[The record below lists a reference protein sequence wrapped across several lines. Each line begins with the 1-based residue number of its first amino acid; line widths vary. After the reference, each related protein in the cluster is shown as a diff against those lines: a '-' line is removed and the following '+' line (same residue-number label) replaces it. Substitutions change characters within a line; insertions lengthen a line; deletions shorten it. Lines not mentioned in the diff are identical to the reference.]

1 MSKSRIMAIA
11 ESVKQSTK
19 SIVPGAFLSDVK
31 TMTRDQ
37 MTSVVN
43 QIANDTFKPER
54 ARLSE
59 SANLGTNAGVVAKS
73 KLSLNSEMKKEY
85 VARAENLLMHTIQ
98 STGAQSTAVSPVNQ
112 AGAVSLV
119 GGIIDEA
126 YNKFMTTE
134 ATRAPEYLRTYT
146 IPLVIDHMGN
156 VYDLIALQSDSETL
170 EKVAGAST
178 ISVLQKVDF
187 KGKVNVV
194 GNLVDLTNQAL
205 AAASPS
211 ALPINSPRNFV
222 SRGIKITEVTY
233 NGKAYPQEWES
244 LGVQSQNGQNN
255 TDVAIISL
263 SLNDISANGGSKV
276 TLLGKVTQDGTV
288 ELLTNDA
295 KLTDVTIKYYLPPID
310 QQAPFTVSRKSTK
323 YVKVINE
330 TARAQTTLNT
340 TITED
345 HKYFTGED
353 LVERFNTDVMITV
366 NAQKDNYAIKTIRT
380 AIAELKAAEEA
391 KKAAGANYVNT
402 ETMVTARSTYA
413 ERTVDTNTQSNGN
426 QNVYAGYN
434 VSLANALYNVASDM
448 NVTLNPTEARFA
460 IATSIHAFQRINTAG
475 NETQTR
481 FNLVGDMAEDGIAGF
496 KVNHAYQLN
505 RAIVGGY
512 DTVVVASN
520 RLKHTTDKTKEVT
533 LTDLNGNPKVNP
545 LDPTKVLKGI
555 ANVYEYLVLT
565 RFEQSQDSF
574 VFVNGLE
581 VFEEGTGMS
590 SAEQSKSVNYSGR
603 YTIATLNKVA
613 GLVTLIERPEETL

>member
-194 GNLVDLTNQAL
+194 GNLVDLTNKAL

-426 QNVYAGYN
+426 QNIYAGYN

-520 RLKHTTDKTKEVT
+520 RLKHTTDKTKKVT
-533 LTDLNGNPKVNP
+533 LTDLNGNPKVDP

-565 RFEQSQDSF
+565 KFEQSQDSF

-581 VFEEGTGMS
+581 VFDEGTGMS

>member
-178 ISVLQKVDF
+178 ISVLQKVKF
-187 KGKVNVV
+187 GGKVNVV

-233 NGKAYPQEWES
+233 NGVAYPQEWES

-276 TLLGKVTQDGTV
+276 TLLGKVTQDGTI
-288 ELLTNDA
+288 ELLTNDV

-426 QNVYAGYN
+426 QNIYAGYN

-520 RLKHTTDKTKEVT
+520 RLKHTTDKTKKVT
-533 LTDLNGNPKVNP
+533 LTDLNGNPKVDP

-555 ANVYEYLVLT
+555 AKVYEYLVLT
-565 RFEQSQDSF
+565 KFEQSQDSF

>member
-156 VYDLIALQSDSETL
+156 VYDLIALQADSKTL

-178 ISVLQKVDF
+178 ISVLQKVKF
-187 KGKVNVV
+187 GGKVNVV

-205 AAASPS
+205 ALASPS

-233 NGKAYPQEWES
+233 DGKAYPQEWES

-276 TLLGKVTQDGTV
+276 TLLGKVTQDGTI
-288 ELLTNDA
+288 ELLTNDV

-380 AIAELKAAEEA
+380 AIAELKAAEAA

-402 ETMVTARSTYA
+402 ETMVTARSSYA

-426 QNVYAGYN
+426 QNIYAGYN

-448 NVTLNPTEARFA
+448 NVKLNPTEARFA

-533 LTDLNGNPKVNP
+533 LTDLNGNPKVDP

-565 RFEQSQDSF
+565 KFEQSQDSF

>member
-156 VYDLIALQSDSETL
+156 VYDLIALQADSKTL

-205 AAASPS
+205 ALASPS

-233 NGKAYPQEWES
+233 DGKAYPQEWES

-276 TLLGKVTQDGTV
+276 TLLGKVTQDGTI
-288 ELLTNDA
+288 ELLTNDV

-380 AIAELKAAEEA
+380 AIAELKAAEKA

-402 ETMVTARSTYA
+402 ETMVTARSSYA

-426 QNVYAGYN
+426 QNIYAGYN

-448 NVTLNPTEARFA
+448 NVKLNPTEARFA

-520 RLKHTTDKTKEVT
+520 RLKNTTDKTKEVT

-565 RFEQSQDSF
+565 KFEQSQDSF

>member
-98 STGAQSTAVSPVNQ
+98 STGAQSTAVSRVNQ

-119 GGIIDEA
+119 GGVIDEA

-134 ATRAPEYLRTYT
+134 ATKAPEYLRTYT

-178 ISVLQKVDF
+178 ISVLQKVKF
-187 KGKVNVV
+187 GGKVNVV

-233 NGKAYPQEWES
+233 NGVAYPQEWES

-276 TLLGKVTQDGTV
+276 TLLGKVTQDGTI

-295 KLTDVTIKYYLPPID
+295 KLTDVTVKYYLPPID

-555 ANVYEYLVLT
+555 AKVYEYLVLT
-565 RFEQSQDSF
+565 KFEQSQDSF

>member
-1 MSKSRIMAIA
+1 MSKSRILAIA

-59 SANLGTNAGVVAKS
+59 SANLGTNAGVIAKS

-156 VYDLIALQSDSETL
+156 VYDLIALQSDSEKL

-178 ISVLQKVDF
+178 ISVLQKVNF
-187 KGKVNVV
+187 GGKVNVV

-233 NGKAYPQEWES
+233 DGKAYPQEWES

-263 SLNDISANGGSKV
+263 SLNDISANGGPKV

-288 ELLTNDA
+288 ELLTNNA
-295 KLTDVTIKYYLPPID
+295 KLTSVTIKYYLPPID

-353 LVERFNTDVMITV
+353 LVERFNTDIMITV

-391 KKAAGANYVNT
+391 KKSAGTNYVNT

-426 QNVYAGYN
+426 QNIYAGYN

-520 RLKHTTDKTKEVT
+520 RLKQTTDKTKKVT
-533 LTDLNGNPKVNP
+533 LTDLNGNPKVDP

>member
-426 QNVYAGYN
+426 QNIYAGYN

-533 LTDLNGNPKVNP
+533 LTDLNGNPKVDP

-565 RFEQSQDSF
+565 KFEQSQDSF

-581 VFEEGTGMS
+581 VFDEGTGMS

>member
-156 VYDLIALQSDSETL
+156 VYDLIALQSDSKKL

-233 NGKAYPQEWES
+233 DGKAYPQEWES

-276 TLLGKVTQDGTV
+276 TLLGKVTQDGTI
-288 ELLTNDA
+288 ELLTNDV

-426 QNVYAGYN
+426 QNIYAGYN

-520 RLKHTTDKTKEVT
+520 RLKHTTDKTKKVT
-533 LTDLNGNPKVNP
+533 LTDLNGNPKVDP

-555 ANVYEYLVLT
+555 AKVYEYLVLT
-565 RFEQSQDSF
+565 KFEQSQDSF

>member
-156 VYDLIALQSDSETL
+156 VYDLIALQADSETL

-178 ISVLQKVDF
+178 ISVLQKVKF
-187 KGKVNVV
+187 GGKVNVV

-205 AAASPS
+205 ALASPS

-233 NGKAYPQEWES
+233 DGKAYPQEWES

-263 SLNDISANGGSKV
+263 SLNDISANGGPKV
-276 TLLGKVTQDGTV
+276 TLLGKVTQDGTI
-288 ELLTNDA
+288 ELLTNDV

-380 AIAELKAAEEA
+380 AIAELKAAEAA

-402 ETMVTARSTYA
+402 ETMVTARSSYA

-426 QNVYAGYN
+426 QNIYAGYN

-448 NVTLNPTEARFA
+448 NVKLNPTEARFA

-520 RLKHTTDKTKEVT
+520 RLKNTTDKTKKVT
-533 LTDLNGNPKVNP
+533 LTDLNGNPKVDP
-545 LDPTKVLKGI
+545 LAPTKVLTGI

-565 RFEQSQDSF
+565 KFEQSQDSF

>member
-156 VYDLIALQSDSETL
+156 VYDLIALQSDSKTL

-178 ISVLQKVDF
+178 ISVLQKVAF
-187 KGKVNVV
+187 GGKVNVV

-233 NGKAYPQEWES
+233 DGKAYPQEWES

-276 TLLGKVTQDGTV
+276 TLLGKVTQDGTI
-288 ELLTNDA
+288 ELLTNDV

-380 AIAELKAAEEA
+380 AIAELKAAEKA

-426 QNVYAGYN
+426 QNIYAGYN

-520 RLKHTTDKTKEVT
+520 RLKNTTDKTKEVT
-533 LTDLNGNPKVNP
+533 LTDLNGNPKVDP
-545 LDPTKVLKGI
+545 LAPTKVLKGI

-565 RFEQSQDSF
+565 KFEQSQDSF

>member
-178 ISVLQKVDF
+178 ISVLQKVAF
-187 KGKVNVV
+187 GGKVNVV

-233 NGKAYPQEWES
+233 NGVAYPQEWES

-276 TLLGKVTQDGTV
+276 TLLGKVTQDGTI
-288 ELLTNDA
+288 ELLTNDV

-426 QNVYAGYN
+426 QNIYAGYN

-520 RLKHTTDKTKEVT
+520 RLKHTTDKTKKVT
-533 LTDLNGNPKVNP
+533 LTDLNGNPKVDP

-555 ANVYEYLVLT
+555 AKVYEYLVLT
-565 RFEQSQDSF
+565 KFEQSQDSF

>member
-156 VYDLIALQSDSETL
+156 VYDLIALQSDSKKL

-178 ISVLQKVDF
+178 ISVLQKVAF
-187 KGKVNVV
+187 GGKVNVV

-276 TLLGKVTQDGTV
+276 TLLGKVTQDGTI
-288 ELLTNDA
+288 ELLTNDV

-426 QNVYAGYN
+426 QNIYAGYN

-520 RLKHTTDKTKEVT
+520 RLKHTTDKTKKVT
-533 LTDLNGNPKVNP
+533 LTDLNGNPKVDP

-555 ANVYEYLVLT
+555 AKVYEYLVLT
-565 RFEQSQDSF
+565 KFEQSQDSF

>member
-156 VYDLIALQSDSETL
+156 VYDLIALQADSKTL

-178 ISVLQKVDF
+178 ISVLQKVKF
-187 KGKVNVV
+187 GGKVNVV

-233 NGKAYPQEWES
+233 DGKAYPQEWES

-276 TLLGKVTQDGTV
+276 TLLGKVTQDGTI
-288 ELLTNDA
+288 ELLTNDV
-295 KLTDVTIKYYLPPID
+295 KLTDVTVKYYLPPID

-380 AIAELKAAEEA
+380 AIAELKAAEAA

-426 QNVYAGYN
+426 QNIYAGYN

-520 RLKHTTDKTKEVT
+520 RLKNTTDKTKEVT

-565 RFEQSQDSF
+565 KFEQSQDSF

>member
-233 NGKAYPQEWES
+233 DGKAYPQEWES

-276 TLLGKVTQDGTV
+276 TLLGKVTQDGTI
-288 ELLTNDA
+288 ELLTNDV
-295 KLTDVTIKYYLPPID
+295 KLTDVTVKYYLPPID

-402 ETMVTARSTYA
+402 ETMVTARSSYA

-426 QNVYAGYN
+426 QNIYAGYN

-448 NVTLNPTEARFA
+448 NVKLNPTEARFA

-520 RLKHTTDKTKEVT
+520 RLKNTTDKTKKVT
-533 LTDLNGNPKVNP
+533 LTDLNGNPKVDP
-545 LDPTKVLKGI
+545 LAPTKVLTGI

-565 RFEQSQDSF
+565 KFEQSQDSF

>member
-1 MSKSRIMAIA
+1 MSKSRILAIA

-156 VYDLIALQSDSETL
+156 VYDLIALQADSKTL

-178 ISVLQKVDF
+178 ISVLQKVSF
-187 KGKVNVV
+187 GGKVNVV

-233 NGKAYPQEWES
+233 DGKAYPQEWES

-288 ELLTNDA
+288 ELLTNNA

-380 AIAELKAAEEA
+380 AIAELKAAEKA

-426 QNVYAGYN
+426 QNIYAGYN

-520 RLKHTTDKTKEVT
+520 RLKNTTDKTKEVT
-533 LTDLNGNPKVNP
+533 LTDLNGNPKVDP

-565 RFEQSQDSF
+565 KFEQSQDSF

-581 VFEEGTGMS
+581 VFDEGTGMS

>member
-178 ISVLQKVDF
+178 ISVLQKVNF
-187 KGKVNVV
+187 GGKVNVV

-426 QNVYAGYN
+426 QNIYAGYN

-520 RLKHTTDKTKEVT
+520 RLKQTTDKTKKVT
-533 LTDLNGNPKVNP
+533 LTDLNGNPKVDP

>member
-156 VYDLIALQSDSETL
+156 VYDLIALQADSETL

-178 ISVLQKVDF
+178 ISVLQKVKF
-187 KGKVNVV
+187 GGKVNVV

-205 AAASPS
+205 ALASPS

-233 NGKAYPQEWES
+233 DGKAYPQEWES

-276 TLLGKVTQDGTV
+276 TLLGKVTQDGTI
-288 ELLTNDA
+288 ELLTNDV
-295 KLTDVTIKYYLPPID
+295 KLTDVTVKYYLPPID

-402 ETMVTARSTYA
+402 ETMVTARSSYA

-426 QNVYAGYN
+426 QNIYAGYN

-448 NVTLNPTEARFA
+448 NVKLNPTEARFA

-520 RLKHTTDKTKEVT
+520 RLKNTTDKTKKVT
-533 LTDLNGNPKVNP
+533 LTDLNGNPKVDP
-545 LDPTKVLKGI
+545 LAPTKVLTGI

-565 RFEQSQDSF
+565 KFEQSQDSF

>member
-98 STGAQSTAVSPVNQ
+98 STGAQSTAVSPVTQ

-156 VYDLIALQSDSETL
+156 VYDLIALQADSETL

-178 ISVLQKVDF
+178 ISVLQKVKF
-187 KGKVNVV
+187 GGKVNVV

-233 NGKAYPQEWES
+233 DGKAYPQEWES

-276 TLLGKVTQDGTV
+276 TLLGKVTQDGTI

-380 AIAELKAAEEA
+380 AIAELKAAEAA

-426 QNVYAGYN
+426 QNIYAGYN

-448 NVTLNPTEARFA
+448 NVKLNPTEARFA

-520 RLKHTTDKTKEVT
+520 RLKNTTDKTKEVT
-533 LTDLNGNPKVNP
+533 LTDLNGNPKVDP

-565 RFEQSQDSF
+565 KFEQSQDSF

>member
-98 STGAQSTAVSPVNQ
+98 STGAQSTAVSPVTQ

-233 NGKAYPQEWES
+233 DGKAYPQEWES

-263 SLNDISANGGSKV
+263 SLNDISANGGKKV
-276 TLLGKVTQDGTV
+276 TLLGKVTQDGTI
-288 ELLTNDA
+288 ELLTNDV
-295 KLTDVTIKYYLPPID
+295 KLTDVTVKYYLPPID

-380 AIAELKAAEEA
+380 AIAELKAAEKA

-426 QNVYAGYN
+426 QNIYAGYN

-448 NVTLNPTEARFA
+448 NVKLNPTEARFA

-565 RFEQSQDSF
+565 KFEQSQDSF

>member
-156 VYDLIALQSDSETL
+156 VYDLIALQADSKTL

-178 ISVLQKVDF
+178 ISVLQKVSF
-187 KGKVNVV
+187 GGKVNVV

-205 AAASPS
+205 ALASPS

-233 NGKAYPQEWES
+233 DGKVYPQEWES

-288 ELLTNDA
+288 ELLTNDV

-380 AIAELKAAEEA
+380 AIAELKAAEKA

-426 QNVYAGYN
+426 QNIYAGYN

-448 NVTLNPTEARFA
+448 NVKLNPTEARFA

-520 RLKHTTDKTKEVT
+520 RLKNTTDKTKEVT
-533 LTDLNGNPKVNP
+533 LTDLNGNPKVDP
-545 LDPTKVLKGI
+545 LAPTKVLKGI

-581 VFEEGTGMS
+581 VFDEGTGMS

>member
-156 VYDLIALQSDSETL
+156 VYDLIALQSDSEKL

-178 ISVLQKVDF
+178 ISVLQKVAF
-187 KGKVNVV
+187 GGKVNVV

-233 NGKAYPQEWES
+233 DGKAYPQEWES

-276 TLLGKVTQDGTV
+276 TLLGKVTQDGTI
-288 ELLTNDA
+288 ELLTNDV

-426 QNVYAGYN
+426 QNIYAGYN

-533 LTDLNGNPKVNP
+533 LTDLNGNPKVDP

-555 ANVYEYLVLT
+555 AKVYEYLVLT
-565 RFEQSQDSF
+565 KFEQSQDSF

>member
-59 SANLGTNAGVVAKS
+59 SANLGTNAGVIAKS

-134 ATRAPEYLRTYT
+134 ATRTPEYLRTYT

-156 VYDLIALQSDSETL
+156 VYDLIALQSDSQTL

-194 GNLVDLTNQAL
+194 GNLVDLTNAAL

-233 NGKAYPQEWES
+233 DGKAYPQEWES

-288 ELLTNDA
+288 ELLTNDV

-426 QNVYAGYN
+426 QNIYAGYN

-520 RLKHTTDKTKEVT
+520 RLKHTTDKTKKVT
-533 LTDLNGNPKVNP
+533 LTDLNGNPKVDP
-545 LDPTKVLKGI
+545 LDPTKVLQGI

-565 RFEQSQDSF
+565 KFEQSQDSF

>member
-156 VYDLIALQSDSETL
+156 VYDLIALQSDSKTL

-276 TLLGKVTQDGTV
+276 TLLGKVTQDGTI
-288 ELLTNDA
+288 ELLTNDV
-295 KLTDVTIKYYLPPID
+295 KLTDVTVKYYLPPID

-555 ANVYEYLVLT
+555 AKVYEYLVLT
-565 RFEQSQDSF
+565 KFEQSQDSF

>member
-178 ISVLQKVDF
+178 ISVLQKVAF
-187 KGKVNVV
+187 GGKVNVV

-233 NGKAYPQEWES
+233 NGVAYPQEWES

-288 ELLTNDA
+288 ELLTNDV

-426 QNVYAGYN
+426 QNIYAGYN

-520 RLKHTTDKTKEVT
+520 RLKHTTDKTKKVT
-533 LTDLNGNPKVNP
+533 LTDLNGNPKVDP

-555 ANVYEYLVLT
+555 AKVYEYLVLT
-565 RFEQSQDSF
+565 KFEQSQDSF

>member
-98 STGAQSTAVSPVNQ
+98 STGAQSTAVSPVTQ

-156 VYDLIALQSDSETL
+156 VYDLIALQADSETL

-178 ISVLQKVDF
+178 ISVLQKVKF
-187 KGKVNVV
+187 GGKVNVV

-233 NGKAYPQEWES
+233 DGKAYPQEWES

-276 TLLGKVTQDGTV
+276 TLLGKVTQDGTI
-288 ELLTNDA
+288 ELLTNDV

-380 AIAELKAAEEA
+380 AIAELKAAEKA

-402 ETMVTARSTYA
+402 ETMVTARSSYA

-426 QNVYAGYN
+426 QNIYAGYN

-448 NVTLNPTEARFA
+448 NVKLNPTEARFA

-520 RLKHTTDKTKEVT
+520 RLKNTTDKTKEVT
-533 LTDLNGNPKVNP
+533 LTDLNGNPKVDP
-545 LDPTKVLKGI
+545 LAPTKVLKGI

-565 RFEQSQDSF
+565 KFEQSQDSF

>member
-178 ISVLQKVDF
+178 ISVLQKVKF
-187 KGKVNVV
+187 GGKVNVV

-233 NGKAYPQEWES
+233 NGVAYPQEWES

-276 TLLGKVTQDGTV
+276 TLLGKVTQDGTI
-288 ELLTNDA
+288 ELLTNDV
-295 KLTDVTIKYYLPPID
+295 KLTDVTVKYYLPPID

-426 QNVYAGYN
+426 QNIYAGYN

-520 RLKHTTDKTKEVT
+520 RLKHTTDKTKKVT
-533 LTDLNGNPKVNP
+533 LTDLNGNPKVDP

-555 ANVYEYLVLT
+555 AKVYEYLVLT
-565 RFEQSQDSF
+565 KFEQSQDSF

>member
-156 VYDLIALQSDSETL
+156 VYDLIALQADSKTL

-178 ISVLQKVDF
+178 ISVLQKVAF
-187 KGKVNVV
+187 GGKVNVV

-233 NGKAYPQEWES
+233 DGKAYPQEWES

-276 TLLGKVTQDGTV
+276 TLLGKVTQDGTI
-288 ELLTNDA
+288 ELLTNDV

-353 LVERFNTDVMITV
+353 LVERFNTDIMITV

-426 QNVYAGYN
+426 QNIYAGYN

-520 RLKHTTDKTKEVT
+520 RLKHTTDKTKKVT
-533 LTDLNGNPKVNP
+533 LTDLNGNPKVDP

-555 ANVYEYLVLT
+555 AKVYEYLVLT
-565 RFEQSQDSF
+565 KFEQSQDSF

>member
-1 MSKSRIMAIA
+1 MSKSRILAIA

-426 QNVYAGYN
+426 QNIYAGYN

-520 RLKHTTDKTKEVT
+520 RLKHTTDKTKKVT
-533 LTDLNGNPKVNP
+533 LTDLNGNPKVDP
-545 LDPTKVLKGI
+545 LDKTKVLKGI
-555 ANVYEYLVLT
+555 AKVYEYLVLT
-565 RFEQSQDSF
+565 KFEQSQDSF

-581 VFEEGTGMS
+581 VFDEGTGMS

>member
-156 VYDLIALQSDSETL
+156 VYDLIALQSDSEKL

-178 ISVLQKVDF
+178 ISVLQKVKF
-187 KGKVNVV
+187 GGKVNVV

-233 NGKAYPQEWES
+233 DGKAYPQEWES

-276 TLLGKVTQDGTV
+276 TLLGKVTQDGTI
-288 ELLTNDA
+288 ELLTNDV

-426 QNVYAGYN
+426 QNIYAGYN

-520 RLKHTTDKTKEVT
+520 RLKHTTDKTKKVT
-533 LTDLNGNPKVNP
+533 LTDLNGNPKVDP

-565 RFEQSQDSF
+565 KFEQSQDSF

>member
-156 VYDLIALQSDSETL
+156 VYDLITLQSDSETL

-187 KGKVNVV
+187 GGKVNVV

-205 AAASPS
+205 KLASPS

-222 SRGIKITEVTY
+222 SRGIKITSVTY
-233 NGKAYPQEWES
+233 NGKEYPQEWES

-263 SLNDISANGGSKV
+263 SLNDISANGGPKV

-288 ELLTNDA
+288 ELLTNDV

-353 LVERFNTDVMITV
+353 LVERFNTDIMVTV

-426 QNVYAGYN
+426 QNIYAGYN

-460 IATSIHAFQRINTAG
+460 IATSIHAFQRINTVG

-533 LTDLNGNPKVNP
+533 LTDLNGNPKVDP
-545 LDPTKVLKGI
+545 LAPTKVLKGI

-565 RFEQSQDSF
+565 KFEQSQDSF

>member
-156 VYDLIALQSDSETL
+156 VYDLIALQADSKTL

-276 TLLGKVTQDGTV
+276 TLLGKVTQDGTI
-288 ELLTNDA
+288 ELLTNDV

-426 QNVYAGYN
+426 QNIYAGYN

-533 LTDLNGNPKVNP
+533 LTDLNGNPKVDP
-545 LDPTKVLKGI
+545 LVPTKVLKGI
-555 ANVYEYLVLT
+555 AKVYEYLVLT
-565 RFEQSQDSF
+565 KFEQSQDSF

>member
-156 VYDLIALQSDSETL
+156 VYDLIALQSDSEKL

-178 ISVLQKVDF
+178 ISVLQKVKF
-187 KGKVNVV
+187 GGKVNVV

-233 NGKAYPQEWES
+233 DGKAYPQEWES

-276 TLLGKVTQDGTV
+276 TLLGKVTQDGTI
-288 ELLTNDA
+288 ELLTNDV
-295 KLTDVTIKYYLPPID
+295 KLTDVTVKYYLPPID

-380 AIAELKAAEEA
+380 AIAELKAAEKA

-426 QNVYAGYN
+426 QNIYAGYN

-520 RLKHTTDKTKEVT
+520 RLKHTTDKTKKVT
-533 LTDLNGNPKVNP
+533 LTDLNGNPKVDP

-555 ANVYEYLVLT
+555 AKVYEYLVLT
-565 RFEQSQDSF
+565 KFEQSQDSF

>member
-156 VYDLIALQSDSETL
+156 VYDLIALQADSKTL

-233 NGKAYPQEWES
+233 DGKAYPQEWES

-276 TLLGKVTQDGTV
+276 TLLGKVTQDGTI
-288 ELLTNDA
+288 ELLTNDV

-380 AIAELKAAEEA
+380 AIAELKAAEKA

-426 QNVYAGYN
+426 QNIYAGYN

-520 RLKHTTDKTKEVT
+520 RLKNTTDKTKEVT
-533 LTDLNGNPKVNP
+533 LTDLNGNPKVDP
-545 LDPTKVLKGI
+545 LAPTKVLKGI

-565 RFEQSQDSF
+565 KFEQSQDSF

>member
-134 ATRAPEYLRTYT
+134 ATRSPEYLRTYT

-156 VYDLIALQSDSETL
+156 VYDLIALQSDSKTL

-178 ISVLQKVDF
+178 ISVLQKVNF
-187 KGKVNVV
+187 GGKVNVV
-194 GNLVDLTNQAL
+194 GNLVDLTNAAL

-233 NGKAYPQEWES
+233 DGKAYPQEWES

-263 SLNDISANGGSKV
+263 SLKDISANGGSKV

-288 ELLTNDA
+288 ELLTNDV

-380 AIAELKAAEEA
+380 AIAELKAAEKA

-426 QNVYAGYN
+426 QNIYAGYN

-533 LTDLNGNPKVNP
+533 LTDLNGNPKVDP
-545 LDPTKVLKGI
+545 LAPTKVLKGI

-565 RFEQSQDSF
+565 KFEQSQDSF

>member
-1 MSKSRIMAIA
+1 MSKSRITAIA
-11 ESVKQSTK
+11 ESVKHSTK

-37 MTSVVN
+37 MSAVVN

-54 ARLSE
+54 AKLAE

-112 AGAVSLV
+112 AGAVALV

-156 VYDLIALQSDSETL
+156 VYDLIALQSDPEAL
-170 EKVAGAST
+170 ERVAGAST
-178 ISVLQKVDF
+178 ISVSQKVAF
-187 KGKVNVV
+187 GGKVSVI
-194 GNLVDLTNQAL
+194 GNLVELTNAAL
-205 AAASPS
+205 KVSNPA

-222 SRGIKITEVTY
+222 SRGIKITSVTY
-233 NGKAYPQEWES
+233 DGKAYPQEWES

-255 TDVAIISL
+255 TDVAVISL
-263 SLNDISANGGSKV
+263 ALNDISSNGGSKI
-276 TLLGKVTQDGTV
+276 TILGKVTQDGTI

-295 KLTDVTIKYYLPPID
+295 KLTDITVKYYLPPID

-323 YVKVINE
+323 FVKVINE

-340 TITED
+340 TIAED

-353 LVERFNTDVMITV
+353 LVERFNVDVMITV
-366 NAQKDNYAIKTIRT
+366 NAQKDNFAIKTVRQ
-380 AIAELKAAEEA
+380 AIAELKAAEA
-391 KKAAGANYVNT
+391 ARAAGATNYVNT
-402 ETMVTARSTYA
+402 ETMVTARSNYA
-413 ERTVDTNTQSNGN
+413 ERTVDTNTQANGN
-426 QNVYAGYN
+426 QNIYAGYN
-434 VSLANALYNVASDM
+434 LSLANSLYNVASDL
-448 NVTLNPTEARFA
+448 NVALNPQEARFA
-460 IATSIHAFQRINTAG
+460 IATSIHAFQRINTIG
-475 NETQTR
+475 NESQTR
-481 FNLVGDMAEDGIAGF
+481 FNLVGDMAEDGVAGF

-505 RAIVGGY
+505 RAIIGSY

-520 RLKHTTDKTKEVT
+520 RLKNTTDKKKEVV
-533 LTDLNGNPKVNP
+533 LTDLNGNPKA
-545 LDPTKVLKGI
+545 DAAGKVLKGI
-555 ANVYEYLVLT
+555 ANVYEYLVLSK
-565 RFEQSQDSF
+565 FEKSQDSF

-581 VFEEGTGMS
+581 VFEEGTGMN

-613 GLVTLIERPEETL
+613 GLVTLIEKPEETKL

>member
-156 VYDLIALQSDSETL
+156 VYDLITLQSDSETL

-187 KGKVNVV
+187 GGKVNVV

-205 AAASPS
+205 TLASPS

-222 SRGIKITEVTY
+222 SRGIKITSVTY
-233 NGKAYPQEWES
+233 NGKKYPQEWES

-263 SLNDISANGGSKV
+263 SLNDISANGGPKV
-276 TLLGKVTQDGTV
+276 TLLGKVTQDGTI
-288 ELLTNDA
+288 ELLTNDV

-426 QNVYAGYN
+426 QNIYAGYN

-520 RLKHTTDKTKEVT
+520 RLKRTTDKTKKVT
-533 LTDLNGNPKVNP
+533 LTDLNGNPKVDP
-545 LDPTKVLKGI
+545 LAPTKVLTGI

-565 RFEQSQDSF
+565 KFEQSQDSF

>member
-178 ISVLQKVDF
+178 ISVLQKVKF
-187 KGKVNVV
+187 GGKVNVV

-205 AAASPS
+205 ALASPS

-233 NGKAYPQEWES
+233 DGKAYPQEWES

-276 TLLGKVTQDGTV
+276 TLLGKVTQDGTI
-288 ELLTNDA
+288 ELLTNDV

-380 AIAELKAAEEA
+380 AIAELKAAEKA

-402 ETMVTARSTYA
+402 ETMVTARSSYA

-426 QNVYAGYN
+426 QNIYAGYN

-448 NVTLNPTEARFA
+448 NVKLNPTEARFA

-533 LTDLNGNPKVNP
+533 LTDLNGNPKVDP
-545 LDPTKVLKGI
+545 LAPTKVLKGI

-565 RFEQSQDSF
+565 KFEQSQDSF

>member
-178 ISVLQKVDF
+178 ISVLQKVKF
-187 KGKVNVV
+187 GGKVNVV

-233 NGKAYPQEWES
+233 DGKAYPQEWES

-288 ELLTNDA
+288 ELLTNDV
-295 KLTDVTIKYYLPPID
+295 KLTDVTVKYYLPPID

-353 LVERFNTDVMITV
+353 LVERFNTDIMITV

-426 QNVYAGYN
+426 QNIYAGYN

-520 RLKHTTDKTKEVT
+520 RLKHTTDKTKKVT
-533 LTDLNGNPKVNP
+533 LTDLNGNPKVDP

-555 ANVYEYLVLT
+555 AKVYEYLVLT
-565 RFEQSQDSF
+565 KFEQSQDSF

>member
-156 VYDLIALQSDSETL
+156 VYDLIALQADSETL

-178 ISVLQKVDF
+178 ISVLQKVKF
-187 KGKVNVV
+187 GGKVNVV

-205 AAASPS
+205 ALASPS

-233 NGKAYPQEWES
+233 DGKAYPQEWES

-276 TLLGKVTQDGTV
+276 TLLGKVTQDGTI
-288 ELLTNDA
+288 ELLTNDV
-295 KLTDVTIKYYLPPID
+295 KLTDVTVKYYLPPID

-380 AIAELKAAEEA
+380 AIAELKAAEKA

-426 QNVYAGYN
+426 QNIYAGYN

-448 NVTLNPTEARFA
+448 NVKLNPTEARFA

-520 RLKHTTDKTKEVT
+520 RLKNTTDKTKEVT
-533 LTDLNGNPKVNP
+533 LTDLNGNPKVDP
-545 LDPTKVLKGI
+545 LAPTKVLKGI

-565 RFEQSQDSF
+565 KFEQSQDSF

>member
-1 MSKSRIMAIA
+1 MSKSRILAIA

-156 VYDLIALQSDSETL
+156 VYDLIALQSDSEKL

-178 ISVLQKVDF
+178 ISVLQKVKF
-187 KGKVNVV
+187 GGKVNVV

-353 LVERFNTDVMITV
+353 LVERFNTDIMITV

-426 QNVYAGYN
+426 QNIYAGYN

-520 RLKHTTDKTKEVT
+520 RLKHTTDKTKKVT
-533 LTDLNGNPKVNP
+533 LTDLNGNPKVDP
-545 LDPTKVLKGI
+545 LAPTKVLKGI

-565 RFEQSQDSF
+565 KFEQSQDSF